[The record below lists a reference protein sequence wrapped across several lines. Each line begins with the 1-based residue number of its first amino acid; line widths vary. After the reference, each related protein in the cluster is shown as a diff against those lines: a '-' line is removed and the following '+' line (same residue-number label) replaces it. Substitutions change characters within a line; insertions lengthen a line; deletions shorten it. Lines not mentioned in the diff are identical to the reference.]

1 MPDGPVR
8 VLVHAGF
15 HKTGTSSLQDFL
27 RRNRAALKPW
37 LDYYGKADF
46 LEAGAAARRYGQ
58 RPFPWRLW
66 LFRRQLRRFLATIP
80 DAPLIV
86 LSRETFA
93 GVMPGHRDWR
103 GRMVQGYAATAI
115 PLARAVIAELRR
127 RFGPGVRIEFLY
139 TTRDRER
146 WIRSVYGHL
155 LRSIHLTEE
164 FGAFRAR
171 FPDLAAPDEEARRI
185 AAALP
190 CPVHAARLE
199 DHAAAPAG
207 PATPVLDLAGVPAEA
222 RARLVPAGR
231 SNVGQTP
238 EMEAEFLRLNRS
250 GKARAQLKRIKDRM
264 LAEG

>member
-46 LEAGAAARRYGQ
+46 LETGAAARRYGQ

-66 LFRRQLRRFLATIP
+66 LFRRRLRRFLNSIP

-103 GRMVQGYAATAI
+103 GRVVQGYADTAI
-115 PLARAVIAELRR
+115 PLARALIAELRR
-127 RFGPGVRIEFLY
+127 RFGSTVQVEFLY
-139 TTRDRER
+139 TTREREG

-164 FGAFRAR
+164 FEAFRAR
-171 FPDLAAPDEEARRI
+171 FPDLVAPDEEARRI

-199 DHAAAPAG
+199 DHAEAPAG
-207 PATPVLDLAGVPAEA
+207 PATPVLDLAGVPARV
-222 RARLVPAGR
+222 RAGLIPAVR
-231 SNVGQTP
+231 SNAGQGA
-238 EMEAEFLRLNRS
+238 EMEAAFLCLNRS
-250 GKARAQLKRIKDRM
+250 GKAKVQLKRIKDRM
-264 LAEG
+264 LTGG